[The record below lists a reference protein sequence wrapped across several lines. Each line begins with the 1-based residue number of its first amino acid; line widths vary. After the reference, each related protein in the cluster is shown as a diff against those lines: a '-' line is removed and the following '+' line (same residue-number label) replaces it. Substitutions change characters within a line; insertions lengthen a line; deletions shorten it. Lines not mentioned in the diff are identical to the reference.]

1 MMTRRFLLAWLL
13 RTPKRG
19 RKMFGKRE
27 KDNEFDMQTKV
38 YIKKEVFGQ

>member
-1 MMTRRFLLAWLL
+1 MTRRFLLAWLL
-13 RTPKRG
+13 RTATRG

-27 KDNEFDMQTKV
+27 KDEFDMQTKV